1 MNEIIK
7 LILSLSLSG
16 SILAGLIF
24 AIKPFIKH
32 KLSKSIQYYIW
43 IVVLLRLV
51 LPFSFEDSIMNKV
64 FYNNQTSVVISSQG
78 EYDEEPSTSQNISNT
93 SSLSNIKEDVLN
105 RIYSDNGD
113 HSRLSRD
120 IFNKYIFYIWLLGA
134 ILMVLANLTSYIRFT
149 KKIKLTNRL
158 ATDKENKVLND
169 LLDGRHNV
177 VLSRNILA
185 PTPMLIGILRPAI
198 IIPDIS
204 FNENQLK
211 YIFLHELAHFKRFD
225 IEIKWLTMLVTSL
238 HWFNP
243 FMYFIKKEINHACEL
258 ACDETVIK
266 NLNSLE
272 KQAYG
277 DTLISIVSKKK
288 YSTGPLQATM
298 SEDKSILKERLISIM
313 KYSRKSKTIIIT
325 SVILFVGIICSS
337 IILGAGVGTS
347 KEKVGSE
354 LYTQN
359 VQEKSTYNLAEI
371 SRYKTPY
378 VGDNGKV
385 SAIVS
390 HLPVPDNYFNQKY
403 ISMRTSEKPYNLTVY
418 YEAGSDIEYKGEWP
432 ITKPDSVIELNSE
445 KNALVLFSMID
456 NLDEVTFA
464 YRISQSSGELDFSK
478 YDTTFT
484 FKRAT
489 FEEKYGNLSAFA
501 KNLDLFKDVLIEK
514 ISTMPE

>member
-1 MNEIIK
+1 MNETIK

-51 LPFSFEDSIMNKV
+51 LPFSFENSIMNKV
-64 FYNNQTSVVISSQG
+64 FYNNQTSAVISSQG
-78 EYDEEPSTSQNISNT
+78 EYDEEPSISQNISNV
-93 SSLSNIKEDVLN
+93 SSLSNIKEDVVN
-105 RIYSDNGD
+105 RIYDGDVD
-113 HSRLSRD
+113 HSRFYRD
-120 IFNKYIFYIWLLGA
+120 SFNKYIFYIWLLGA
-134 ILMVLANLTSYIRFT
+134 IFMILSNLTSYVRFT
-149 KKIKLTNRL
+149 KKIKLTNKL
-158 ATDKENKVLND
+158 TTDEENRVLND

-177 VLSRNILA
+177 VLSRNVWA

-204 FNENQLK
+204 FDENQLK
-211 YIFLHELAHFKRFD
+211 YILLHELTHFKRFD
-225 IEIKWLTMLVTSL
+225 IAIKWLIMLVTSL

-288 YSTGPLQATM
+288 YSVGILQATM

-313 KYSRKSKTIIIT
+313 KYSKKSKTIIVT
-325 SVILFVGIICSS
+325 SVILFVGIISSS
-337 IILGAGVGTS
+337 IILGAGVGPS
-347 KEKVGSE
+347 KEKVRSE

-359 VQEKSTYNLAEI
+359 AQKKSSYNLAEI

-378 VGDNGKV
+378 VGDNSKV
-385 SAIVS
+385 YAIVN

-403 ISMRTSEKPYNLTVY
+403 ISMKTSEKPYNLTLY
-418 YEAGSDIEYKGEWP
+418 YESGSDIEYKGEWP
-432 ITKPDSVIELNSE
+432 VTKPDSAIELNSE

-484 FKRAT
+484 FKRAH
-489 FEEKYGNLSAFA
+489 FEEKYGNLSAFG
-501 KNLDLFKDVLIEK
+501 KDLDLFKDVLAEK
-514 ISTMPE
+514 ISTMSE